1 MAAQDD
7 KREKLQKSMLGFPAH
22 ARDAIYD
29 ALYTTKA
36 AQKID
41 VELKTRQ
48 IAKSCTTKR
57 RVTKKTIQDWEDV
70 VIVIS
75 EYNKELKDNI
85 CGDTVVM
92 FPEHMKQWR
101 VDRLKSLHKGTP
113 KNLGYDD
120 LKSIKGPAHI
130 IEKIRSQVHL
140 NDPHIRKG
148 DIKKGIVLN
157 KNNPKKHF
165 KEIMEVRFGKGTKN
179 DS

>member
-7 KREKLQKSMLGFPAH
+7 KREKLQKTMLGFPSH
-22 ARDAIYD
+22 TRDAIYD
-29 ALYTTKA
+29 ASYKT
-36 AQKID
+36 QDGQDIN

-57 RVTKKTIQDWEDV
+57 RVTKKTIENWKDA

-75 EYNKELKDNI
+75 EYDREVKDAI
-85 CGDTVVM
+85 CGDTVIL

-101 VDRLKSLHKGTP
+101 VDRLKSLNKGTP

-120 LKSIKGPAHI
+120 LDSIKGPAHI
-130 IEKIRSQVHL
+130 IEKIRTQVHL
-140 NDPHIRKG
+140 NDPHIRKS
-148 DIKKGIVLN
+148 DIKKGIILN
-157 KNNPKKHF
+157 KDNPKKHF
-165 KEIMEVRFGKGTKN
+165 KQIMEARFGKSTKN